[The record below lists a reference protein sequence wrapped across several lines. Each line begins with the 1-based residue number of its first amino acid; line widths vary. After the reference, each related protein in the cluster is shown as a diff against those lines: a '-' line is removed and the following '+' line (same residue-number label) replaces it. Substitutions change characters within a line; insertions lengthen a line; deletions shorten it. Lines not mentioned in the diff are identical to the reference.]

1 MSSNIIGKKILLT
14 GVNGMLCEDIIK
26 LFKKKDS
33 ILYTEYFDVND
44 ELKWKEI
51 IEDFKPDVVIHA
63 AAITDLDFCELNPD
77 LCFET
82 NFKSVIKMIKY
93 LKNEKIIFISSTG
106 IYGNSIKDDFYNESS
121 KINPTTIY
129 HESKYKSENYI
140 SSNYSNYI
148 ILRLGWLFGGKK
160 EHKKNF
166 VSKILKESISSKTIF
181 SDSKT
186 IGSPTYTLDV
196 ANQIYH
202 LIINDIKGVF
212 NCVNKSKKP
221 ISRLEY
227 VKTIINLSNLENLVI
242 PSSDDFY
249 KRKADVPKNESCENL
264 NLNNLSLNKMME
276 WEISLGNYLKKISE
290 E

>member
-93 LKNEKIIFISSTG
+93 LKNEKVIFVSSAG
-106 IYGNSIKDDFYNESS
+106 IYGNSIKDDFYHESS
-121 KINPTTIY
+121 EINPTTIY
-129 HESKYKSENYI
+129 HESKYKAENYI

-148 ILRLGWLFGGKK
+148 ILRLGWLFGGDKK
-160 EHKKNF
+160 HKKNF
-166 VSKILKESISSKTIF
+166 VSKILKQSSESKTII
-181 SDSKT
+181 SNNKT

-212 NCVNKSKKP
+212 NCANKSKKP
-221 ISRLEY
+221 VSRMQY
-227 VKTIINLSNLENLVI
+227 VKSIINLSNLKNEVI
-242 PSSDDFY
+242 PSGDNYF
-249 KRKADVPKNESCENL
+249 KRKASVPNNESCINL
-264 NLNNLSLNKMME
+264 NLNKINLNKMLD
-276 WEISLGNYLKKISE
+276 WKISLENYLKKIGG
-290 E
+290 

>member
-93 LKNEKIIFISSTG
+93 LKNEKIIFISSAG
-106 IYGNSIKDDFYNESS
+106 IYGNSIKDDFYDEFSE
-121 KINPTTIY
+121 INPTTIY

-148 ILRLGWLFGGKK
+148 ILRLGWLFGGDKK
-160 EHKKNF
+160 HNKNF
-166 VSKILKESISSKTIF
+166 VSKILKESSESNIIHSNNKI
-181 SDSKT
+181 

-196 ANQIYH
+196 ACQIYH
-202 LIINDIKGVF
+202 LIINNIKGIF
-212 NCVNKSKKP
+212 NCTNKSKRP
-221 ISRLEY
+221 ISRMEY
-227 VKTIINLSNLENLVI
+227 VKSIIDLSNLKNEVI
-242 PSSDDFY
+242 PSGDNFF
-249 KRKADVPKNESCENL
+249 KRNANVPHNESCINL
-264 NLNNLSLNKMME
+264 NLNKINLNKMPE
-276 WEISLGNYLKKISE
+276 WKISLENYIKRIGE
-290 E
+290 

>member
-51 IEDFKPDVVIHA
+51 ISNFKPDVVIHA

-82 NFKSVIKMIKY
+82 NFRSVVKVIKY
-93 LKNEKIIFISSTG
+93 LKNEKLIFISSAG
-106 IYGNSIKDDFYNESS
+106 IYGNSNSSDFYIESS
-121 KINPTTIY
+121 EINPTTTY
-129 HESKYKSENYI
+129 HESKYKAEKYI
-140 SSNYSNYI
+140 TSNYSNYI
-148 ILRLGWLFGGKK
+148 ILRLGWLYGGDIK
-160 EHKKNF
+160 HKKNF
-166 VSKILKESISSKTIF
+166 VAKILKQSTESKTIL
-181 SDSKT
+181 SNNKS

-202 LIINDIKGVF
+202 LLVNDVKGVF
-212 NCVNKSKKP
+212 NCANNSKNP
-221 ISRLEY
+221 VSRMEY
-227 VKTIINLSNLENLVI
+227 VESIINLSNNKNKVI
-242 PSSDDFY
+242 PSGDNYF
-249 KRKADVPKNESCENL
+249 KRNVKAPINESCVNL
-264 NLNNLSLNKMME
+264 NLNKMNLNKMKD
-276 WEISLGNYLKKISE
+276 WKVSLEGYLKKKGE
-290 E
+290 